1 MFIIYYHTFQ
11 WVLIILLQ
19 LEIIKGKMP
28 KLNSLNVDY
37 RKVLKGVNNHML
49 VGQVKKVNKATN
61 ERTVA
66 CVKLS
71 LDPKL
76 LKYFN
81 AR

>member
-1 MFIIYYHTFQ
+1 
-11 WVLIILLQ
+11 
-19 LEIIKGKMP
+19 MP